1 MAIRKIVSRSILDG
15 TVQTVD
21 LAAGSLSSAGLDIT
35 GAGGTGAALLPKGT
49 TAQRPSSPEEGYIRY
64 NTTLHNYEQY
74 TNLGWVSIAAP
85 PTINSVATSTILG
98 SADPQTITINGA
110 NFDAGASVTILGA
123 NLSTT
128 YTPATTTYVSGSQIT
143 CTFTSAG
150 GLLTGVGSTSG
161 GGEPYSVKVTNST
174 GLSTTLSSAFSINDI
189 VTWSTSAGN
198 LATIYNG
205 TAMSTVTV
213 AATDPESVGITYA
226 VSSGSLPPS
235 ISLNTSTGAI
245 TGTSNTNTGY
255 VANGGVG
262 TTYNFTLTA
271 SDGANT
277 AVSRSFNIIKKW
289 YDGST
294 STLAP
299 AAATSIYDLG
309 VTTNGYYWLN
319 LDGTARQFY
328 CDMTN
333 GGWIM
338 VAHWSPNTDNSGTAA
353 VGSTSYAASVGGY
366 TGATNAAVSQPGSAN
381 DLYNNY
387 GALNSTYG
395 GQTGSWVWNSN
406 TRGTNT
412 GGSWFRN
419 STDPSGGKVACYR
432 PNNYGYSWSQCKYGL
447 RLSAPN
453 GSGAYNSQDGFPS
466 QARNINQAYVDGISV
481 TSGSSTSR
489 THQWTYAYDGTATGG
504 NFGEGYGGNVATFI
518 AGNYT
523 TMYTTT
529 SGSAYQDVTKSFTL
543 GSASTTPPEFRN
555 ISDQDSDNEDT
566 YIRGFYIFLK

>member
-174 GLSTTLSSAFSINDI
+174 GLSTVLSSAFSINDTP
-189 VTWSTSAGN
+189 TWTTSAGN

-245 TGTSNTNTGY
+245 TGTSTTQTGY
-255 VANGGVG
+255 TANGGVG
-262 TTYNFTLTA
+262 VTYNFSITA
-271 SDGANT
+271 SDSANT

-294 STLAP
+294 SALA
-299 AAATSIYDLG
+299 ASSAVAIYNSTGL
-309 VTTNGYYWLN
+309 TTNGYYYIN
-319 LDGTARQFY
+319 IDGTPRQFY
-328 CDMTN
+328 CDMAN

-338 VAHWSPNTDNSGTAA
+338 FSHWSPSTTNGGSAA
-353 VGSTSYAASVGGY
+353 PGSTSYASAVGGY
-366 TGATNAAVSQPGSAN
+366 TGATADAVATPNTAG
-381 DLYNNY
+381 DVYNNY
-387 GALNSTYG
+387 GTLSNGVSGLA
-395 GQTGSWVWNSN
+395 TGPWVWDAY

-419 STDPSGGKVACYR
+419 STQAATAHYR
-432 PNNYGYSWSQCKYGL
+432 PNIYGYSWTDCK
-447 RLSAPN
+447 
-453 GSGAYNSQDGFPS
+453 
-466 QARNINQAYVDGISV
+466 IS
-481 TSGSSTSR
+481 
-489 THQWTYAYDGTATGG
+489 
-504 NFGEGYGGNVATFI
+504 F
-518 AGNYT
+518 
-523 TMYTTT
+523 
-529 SGSAYQDVTKSFTL
+529 
-543 GSASTTPPEFRN
+543 
-555 ISDQDSDNEDT
+555 
-566 YIRGFYIFLK
+566 